1 MRPIGARI
9 PRFGPPDAKTAGLNR
24 SFRCFYNEIRR
35 QTRRLPVSMECGLH
49 RNPFR
54 CQWTRQNCTE
64 TRFSATGVRTAPKPA
79 SRPRRVCHFIHESPV
94 APCKGSGVLVLL
106 GPCRSHR
113 NVTFRDHGAS
123 AGWARPP
130 RFDGILAFVVC
141 LAAPLPVISRRPLW
155 TARTLVAPMDG
166 PCGMSWGRSPTS

>member
-9 PRFGPPDAKTAGLNR
+9 PRFGRPDAKTAVPNR

-35 QTRRLPVSMECGLH
+35 QTRRLPVPMECGLH

-54 CQWTRQNCTE
+54 CQCACQNCTE
-64 TRFSATGVRTAPKPA
+64 TRFSATGGARTAPKPA

-94 APCKGSGVLVLL
+94 ASCKGSGVLFLL
-106 GPCRSHR
+106 GPFRSHR
-113 NVTFRDHGAS
+113 NVTFRDHAASFHPSRQCQMGAKLS
-123 AGWARPP
+123 

-141 LAAPLPVISRRPLW
+141 LAAPLPVISQRPL
-155 TARTLVAPMDG
+155 
-166 PCGMSWGRSPTS
+166 